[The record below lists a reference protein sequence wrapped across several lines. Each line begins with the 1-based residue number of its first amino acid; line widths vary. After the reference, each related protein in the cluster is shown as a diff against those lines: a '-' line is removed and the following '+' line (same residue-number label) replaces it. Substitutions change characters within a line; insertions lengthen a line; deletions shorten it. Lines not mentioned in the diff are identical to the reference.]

1 MTLQEKLHFIFNAG
15 HFQFYNDLRRQDG
28 EWYDRILWKRVQ
40 QPGSSY
46 LKGCEWFGFDTM
58 EDCVDDC
65 LKYISRKK
73 LIKTITD

>member
-1 MTLQEKLHFIFNAG
+1 MTLQEKLQFIFDYG
-15 HFQFYNDLRRQDG
+15 FFQFYNDVRRQDG
-28 EWYDRILWKRVQ
+28 EWYDRILWKHVQ

-65 LKYISRKK
+65 IKYIEKNKSKVK
-73 LIKTITD
+73 